1 MRVVT
6 VCRVDTA
13 VTKSALMDI
22 LVLRLIHIVSGIFW
36 VGAAITMFLFLQPTA
51 EATAPEGQRFMLH
64 LLRNRR
70 FSEVVL
76 GSALLTVGAG
86 AILFWVDS
94 NGLQLTWMSRPPG
107 LGFTIGALAALVAVV
122 LFMFIGYP
130 TGRRLIAIG
139 SRLEAERRPPSAD
152 EQQTLARSQ
161 ALVKRVGMTVVV
173 LLAVAA
179 VAMATAR
186 YWVLVL

>member
-1 MRVVT
+1 
-6 VCRVDTA
+6 
-13 VTKSALMDI
+13 MDI

-36 VGAAITMFLFLQPTA
+36 VGAALTMFLFLQPTA

-70 FSEVVL
+70 FTEVVL

-86 AILFWVDS
+86 AILFWLDS
-94 NGLQLTWMSRPPG
+94 NGLQLAWMSRPPG
-107 LGFTIGALAALVAVV
+107 LGYTIGALAALVAVV
-122 LFMFIGYP
+122 LFIFIGYP

-152 EQQTLARSQ
+152 EQRTLARSQ
-161 ALVKRVGMTVVV
+161 AVVKRVGLTVVV
-173 LLAVAA
+173 LLSVAA

-186 YWVLVL
+186 YWVLLL